1 MIFYIKV
8 YCVFYILLSTN
19 FFFELT
25 ICPFLERKN
34 PVKVIW
40 WDSLEL
46 IKGKSGTGIVLR
58 GKNCG

>member
-8 YCVFYILLSTN
+8 YCVFYILLSAN

-40 WDSLEL
+40 WDSLEM
-46 IKGKSGTGIVLR
+46 IKGKSLMTLAIS
-58 GKNCG
+58 